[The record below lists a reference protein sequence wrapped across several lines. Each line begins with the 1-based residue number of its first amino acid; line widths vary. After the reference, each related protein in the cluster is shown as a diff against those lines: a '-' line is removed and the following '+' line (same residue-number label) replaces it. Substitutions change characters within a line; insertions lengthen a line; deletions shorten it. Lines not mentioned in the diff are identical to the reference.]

1 MVAGKDGRIV
11 KGIGGFYY
19 VETADGGLYECRA
32 RGIFRKDGKKP
43 LVGDY
48 VRIGIVDEEK
58 KEGSVDELLPRRNA
72 LIRPEAANVDVALLV
87 FACASPEPSLLL
99 LDRFLVMLREQDVKC
114 VLIFNK
120 DDLVSEDR
128 MKELEE
134 IYRGADAEVRCISA
148 KAGGTEEILESI
160 RGKTALLAGPS
171 GVGKSTILNT
181 LCPQAQMETG
191 EISRKLKRGK
201 HTTRHAELFRVAEDT
216 YLCDTPGFTA
226 LSLGDMPEEDIRHF
240 YPEFA
245 LYEGRCRFRECSH
258 THEPGCAVRE
268 AVEAG
273 DIHPERHRAYVAL
286 YEEQKNR
293 EKY

>member
-1 MVAGKDGRIV
+1 MANSKDGRIV

-19 VETADGGLYECRA
+19 VATTDDELYECRA

-58 KEGSVDELLPRRNA
+58 KEGSVDELLPRQNA

-99 LDRFLVMLREQDVKC
+99 LDRFLVMLRAQDVKC
-114 VLIFNK
+114 ILIFNK
-120 DDLVSEDR
+120 DDLVAEER
-128 MKELEE
+128 IEELQQ
-134 IYRGADAEVRCISA
+134 IYQDADVEVRCISA
-148 KAGGTEEILESI
+148 KAGGTEEILERI
-160 RGKTALLAGPS
+160 RGCTALLAGPS

-181 LCPQAQMETG
+181 LGPQAQMETG
-191 EISRKLKRGK
+191 EISKKLKRGK
-201 HTTRHAELFRVAEDT
+201 HTTRHAELFLVDADT
-216 YLCDTPGFTA
+216 YLMDTPGFTA
-226 LSLGDMPEEDIRHF
+226 LTLGDMPEEEIRCY
-240 YPEFA
+240 YPEFHP
-245 LYEGRCRFRECSH
+245 YEGKCRFRECSH

-268 AVEAG
+268 AVENG
-273 DIHPERHRAYVAL
+273 QIHKARHTAYMAL

-293 EKY
+293 KKY